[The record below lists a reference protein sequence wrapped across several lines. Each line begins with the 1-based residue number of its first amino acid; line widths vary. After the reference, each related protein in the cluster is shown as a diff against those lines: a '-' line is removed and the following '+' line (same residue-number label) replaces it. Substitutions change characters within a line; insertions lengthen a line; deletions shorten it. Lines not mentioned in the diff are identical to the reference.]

1 MPLGCWNEEMRKM
14 VQTVIFDMDGTLLN
28 TLEDMLDSVNVTMDY
43 VMYPRRTRDEV
54 RAFVGNG
61 AAKLIERCM
70 PKGKED
76 ERFDE
81 ALEFYRKYYNDH
93 AQIKTEPYP
102 GIPLLLQQL
111 QKRGIFLAVVS
122 NKPDEAVQQ
131 LTRRY
136 FPNVFSAIVGN
147 RADCAVKPAPDTVFL
162 ALSKMNQ
169 SADKAVY
176 VGDSEVDIATG
187 KNAGM
192 PCFSVTWG
200 FRTEEFLSDHGAE
213 RLIHS
218 TEELQNALLD
228 WNPMSQD

>member
-1 MPLGCWNEEMRKM
+1 M

-28 TLEDMLDSVNVTMDY
+28 TLEDMLGSVNVTMDY
-43 VMYPRRTRDEV
+43 VNCPRRTRDEV

-70 PKGKED
+70 PNGAKD
-76 ERFDE
+76 ERFDT
-81 ALEFYRKYYNDH
+81 ALQFYRNYYNDH

-102 GIPLLLQQL
+102 GILPLLQQL
-111 QKRGIFLAVVS
+111 KERGIHLAVVS

-131 LTRRY
+131 LTNRY
-136 FPNVFSAIVGN
+136 FPDIFSAVVGN
-147 RADCAVKPAPDTVFL
+147 RADCAVKPAPDTVLL
-162 ALSKMNQ
+162 ALSRMNQ
-169 SADKAVY
+169 PTEGAVY

-200 FRTEEFLSDHGAE
+200 FRTEQFLSDHGAE
-213 RLIHS
+213 HLIHS
-218 TEELQNALLD
+218 AEELQNALLR
-228 WNPMSQD
+228 WKEEK

>member
-1 MPLGCWNEEMRKM
+1 M

-43 VMYPRRTRDEV
+43 VNYPRRTREEV
-54 RAFVGNG
+54 RSFVGNG

-70 PKGKED
+70 PNGAKD
-76 ERFDE
+76 EQFDK
-81 ALEFYRKYYNDH
+81 ALQFYRSYYNEH

-102 GIPLLLQQL
+102 GIPQLLQQL
-111 QKRGIFLAVVS
+111 KERGVYLAVVS

-131 LTRRY
+131 LVKRY
-136 FPNVFSAIVGN
+136 FPDVFSAVVGN

-162 ALSKMNQ
+162 ALREMNR
-169 SADKAVY
+169 SAEGAVY

-200 FRTEEFLSDHGAE
+200 FRSAEFLSDHGAE
-213 RLIHS
+213 HLIHS
-218 TEELQNALLD
+218 AEELRNALVQGGKE
-228 WNPMSQD
+228 N